1 MQAEE
6 GSAGKT
12 VKCPGCSAKIKIP
25 EAPGAPAP
33 SSTEPPA
40 PSIPKPNVPSPDS
53 SPAIPPPNLGA
64 GASSAPAPTEAASE
78 PLSEPVEEQTLEHQ
92 ITDDA
97 PRPIEYFY
105 TGTLGNIAQV
115 SFWLSL
121 AIGLGIAGVV
131 MMAIFLSD
139 SPSTPEQPANYLY
152 QLFIERSW
160 VQFVTT
166 GLAGWTLGIL
176 ILKMVHIKKQ
186 RSAMSLDALP
196 QEISP
201 EINMYNVADFYDH
214 VINLPRKLHDSF
226 MHKRLRKGLEY
237 FYVRESNSEVAGMM
251 SSQSDIDANSI
262 ASSYAQA
269 KVFLWAIPIMGFI
282 GTVLGIGGA
291 IGSFAETLANASDP
305 EAMMGGLQTVL
316 GGLGTAFD
324 TTFLALVFSILLMIP
339 ASSLQATEEDVL
351 NLVDEYSNDN
361 LIKRLNDGSA
371 GGQFTDSAA
380 LKSLGE
386 AISASNKD
394 VVGKFGEIHG
404 NMKEVYDKQTEH
416 YKTVAEAV
424 DKQLSAIE
432 DRAKGYESK
441 LDEDISGSVKNLAEG
456 ITNLNNVLKEL
467 NGKQVV
473 VKKKMW
479 PFG

>member
-1 MQAEE
+1 M
-6 GSAGKT
+6 
-12 VKCPGCSAKIKIP
+12 KCPSCAAKIKIP

-53 SPAIPPPNLGA
+53 SPAIPPPSLGA

-78 PLSEPVEEQTLEHQ
+78 PESEPVEEQTLEHQ
-92 ITDDA
+92 IGDEP

-214 VINLPRKLHDSF
+214 VINLPR
-226 MHKRLRKGLEY
+226 
-237 FYVRESNSEVAGMM
+237 
-251 SSQSDIDANSI
+251 
-262 ASSYAQA
+262 
-269 KVFLWAIPIMGFI
+269 
-282 GTVLGIGGA
+282 
-291 IGSFAETLANASDP
+291 
-305 EAMMGGLQTVL
+305 
-316 GGLGTAFD
+316 
-324 TTFLALVFSILLMIP
+324 
-339 ASSLQATEEDVL
+339 
-351 NLVDEYSNDN
+351 
-361 LIKRLNDGSA
+361 
-371 GGQFTDSAA
+371 
-380 LKSLGE
+380 
-386 AISASNKD
+386 
-394 VVGKFGEIHG
+394 
-404 NMKEVYDKQTEH
+404 
-416 YKTVAEAV
+416 
-424 DKQLSAIE
+424 
-432 DRAKGYESK
+432 
-441 LDEDISGSVKNLAEG
+441 
-456 ITNLNNVLKEL
+456 
-467 NGKQVV
+467 
-473 VKKKMW
+473 
-479 PFG
+479 